1 MTDFSAKSSFHCTN
15 KTKTARSHW
24 AKTIPLDRVIQ
35 RVLSSSFLLWLKLF
49 FQNWPATTTA
59 PSPTCV
65 PWRDRNSINGERELC
80 RKWVWPNRPELVW
93 GHWVRICR
101 PAETSDAPSHDGSWW
116 RLRPPLW
123 DGRGQQPAP
132 NCHLRKLCN
141 HGGQLRTPQGH
152 AGATG
157 PWPGNNKV
165 I

>member
-35 RVLSSSFLLWLKLF
+35 RVLSSSFLLWLKLV

-80 RKWVWPNRPELVW
+80 RKWVWPNGPELVW

-101 PAETSDAPSHDGSWW
+101 PGLATNSFFSVSFLKKILICLEGKSMTPHRGNGILSRSSQQLL
-116 RLRPPLW
+116 RLCLRPLK
-123 DGRGQQPAP
+123 GFI
-132 NCHLRKLCN
+132 N
-141 HGGQLRTPQGH
+141 
-152 AGATG
+152 
-157 PWPGNNKV
+157 
-165 I
+165 